1 MPVGIFE
8 GLTSMNDLT
17 SIQVVVTLLGGA
29 QRSSMPLIEEFDSKA
44 ASLCSFVGLCSKVQ
58 RGKTCQ
64 QQSYRHYYSYQFAVV
79 IETAV
84 AIAAVCSMN
93 SNATCSHRSL
103 LPLPQGTQCR
113 LPGPIGL

>member
-1 MPVGIFE
+1 
-8 GLTSMNDLT
+8 MNDLT
-17 SIQVVVTLLGGA
+17 SIQAIETLLGGA

-64 QQSYRHYYSYQFAVV
+64 RQSYRHYYSYQFAVV

-84 AIAAVCSMN
+84 VAMAVVCSMN
-93 SNATCSHRSL
+93 SNATCSHRS
-103 LPLPQGTQCR
+103 
-113 LPGPIGL
+113 